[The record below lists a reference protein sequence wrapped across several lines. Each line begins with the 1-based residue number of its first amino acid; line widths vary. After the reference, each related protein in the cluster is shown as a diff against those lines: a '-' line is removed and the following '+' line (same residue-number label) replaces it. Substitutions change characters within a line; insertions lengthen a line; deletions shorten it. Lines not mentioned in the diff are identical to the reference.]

1 MSKRLEE
8 FVKANREEFNDI
20 EPSAELWNRI
30 EKGLSAQFG
39 QKKNEAKT
47 FSLGFVLR
55 IAASVI
61 VVMGISFVFYL
72 RKQNSNT
79 VNYANI
85 NPQYAEQQVQ
95 YTKLIATKRTELQNI
110 AKTDPE
116 LYKEFSAETAK
127 MDSVYRKLNSD
138 LPTSPNPELVL
149 RAMIKN
155 LEIQTQVLNQQ
166 LTIIEQYNQMKRQN
180 ESKNI

>member
-1 MSKRLEE
+1 MRLEE
-8 FVKANREEFNDI
+8 FVKANRKEFNDI
-20 EPSAELWNRI
+20 EPSAELWGRI
-30 EKGLSAQFG
+30 EKDMPVHFG
-39 QKKNEAKT
+39 QKKSEAKT

-61 VVMGISFVFYL
+61 LVMGVCFVFYL
-72 RKQNSNT
+72 RKQNNNT

-85 NPQYAEQQVQ
+85 NPVYAEQQIH
-95 YTKLIATKRTELQNI
+95 YTQLIATKRVELQNI
-110 AKTDPE
+110 AHTDPE
-116 LYKEFSAETAK
+116 LYKEFSNETAK
-127 MDSVYRKLNSD
+127 MDSAYRKLNSY

-155 LEIQTQVLNQQ
+155 LEIQMQVLNQQ
-166 LTIIEQYNQMKRQN
+166 LSIIEQYNQMKKQN